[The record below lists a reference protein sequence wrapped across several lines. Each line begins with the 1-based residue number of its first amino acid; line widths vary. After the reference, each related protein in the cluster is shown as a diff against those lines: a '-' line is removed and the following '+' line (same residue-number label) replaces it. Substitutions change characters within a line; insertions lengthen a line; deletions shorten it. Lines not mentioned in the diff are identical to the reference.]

1 MVIELEWQMEK
12 KLVWR
17 HIVNVIKRLQLFF
30 FFLTEKYRPCLDS
43 WVEYVQIA
51 NDHFVYWYRVLF
63 FIYLFLICLNN
74 KREKNYK
81 YLYSWV
87 DANLIKF
94 DILNCMNVIYQ
105 FSICWILKINLSCL
119 FYKGKFL

>member
-51 NDHFVYWYRVLF
+51 NDHLAIDIESFFL
-63 FIYLFLICLNN
+63 FIYF
-74 KREKNYK
+74 
-81 YLYSWV
+81 
-87 DANLIKF
+87 
-94 DILNCMNVIYQ
+94 
-105 FSICWILKINLSCL
+105 
-119 FYKGKFL
+119 